1 MEIRVRI
8 ASGSIEELTA
18 LREWLNN
25 EDELRGR
32 CRLVRAPI
40 GSNEL
45 GSIPE
50 LLTVALSAGGAGTVL
65 ASSLITWLQT
75 RKTTAKITVEA
86 DGRSVSLD
94 IETVRDVG
102 PVLQQILKVSDDQ

>member
-1 MEIRVRI
+1 MDVWVRI
-8 ASGSIEELTA
+8 AGGSIEELTA
-18 LREWLNN
+18 LSEWLND
-25 EDELRGR
+25 ESELRGR
-32 CRLVRAPI
+32 CRLVRTPI
-40 GSNEL
+40 GGTEL

-50 LLTVALSAGGAGTVL
+50 LLTVTLGAGGAGTVL

-86 DGRSVSLD
+86 GDRSVSLD

-102 PVLQQILKVSDDQ
+102 PMLQQILRVSDDK